1 MVRCMRPSET
11 LSKRLVD
18 ARAEQGLR
26 QSDVAQR
33 ATELGHPLDRGTVA
47 KIERGERRVTVDD
60 AAAFAEV
67 LGVPLGYLL
76 GAEEETTDE
85 EGVELRF
92 EVTVKLLP
100 SREEVGGSAIRG
112 VANSIIDAWAE
123 KQGGWEAVRKREK
136 AQTEKEWEHVE
147 ESMRGASEKPRTKT
161 RLTVKDAKVPSKMK
175 LKDVKAPSKRR

>member
-1 MVRCMRPSET
+1 MRPSET

-76 GAEEETTDE
+76 GAEEETTEE
-85 EGVELRF
+85 EGVELHF

-100 SREEVGGSAIRG
+100 SKEEKSPIEEIFENPRFAKFANLPEFQRVREEHSA
-112 VANSIIDAWAE
+112 SIQAS
-123 KQGGWEAVRKREK
+123 REK
-136 AQTEKEWEHVE
+136 AEERARKAKEAREDRPPAQRLKFGP
-147 ESMRGASEKPRTKT
+147 SRIPKT
-161 RLTVKDAKVPSKMK
+161 VQ
-175 LKDVKAPSKRR
+175 SKRRTKQ